1 MGFSFSNLK
10 KTMAAST
17 CSINPGKSPLS
28 GRSSRR
34 AACTDQ
40 KDEQGGARTAH
51 RYFGFEEPQM
61 PRYVARMT
69 YPKAI
74 IFDLDGTL
82 IHSAPDLHAAANATL
97 TSLGREALD
106 LPTVISF
113 IGNGV
118 EKLVERS
125 LDATGGYDA
134 AQRQTALGLF
144 MDSYNQD
151 MTTLT
156 RPYPGVMA
164 ALAAFQDAGVP
175 LGICTNKP
183 TGPAREI
190 CERLDLTPYF
200 QVIAGAEDG
209 QAKKPDPAPL
219 LACIDDLRAKPS
231 ETLYVGD
238 STIDYFTAR
247 NADVPFR
254 LYTNGYLNAPL
265 PDLPEASRFDDWTAH
280 GIPTG

>member
-1 MGFSFSNLK
+1 MRGFL
-10 KTMAAST
+10 
-17 CSINPGKSPLS
+17 CV
-28 GRSSRR
+28 
-34 AACTDQ
+34 
-40 KDEQGGARTAH
+40 
-51 RYFGFEEPQM
+51 RYIKQNFRFVLHWMTRYEFGM
-61 PRYVARMT
+61 II
-69 YPKAI
+69 PKAI

-82 IHSAPDLHAAANATL
+82 IHSAPDLHSAANATL
-97 TSLGREALD
+97 SALGREALD
-106 LPTVISF
+106 LPTIISF

-134 AQRQTALGLF
+134 ALRGTALDMFLN
-144 MDSYNQD
+144 SYNQD

-156 RPYPGVMA
+156 RPYPGAMA
-164 ALAAFQDAGVP
+164 ALAAFQGAGVP

-190 CERLDLTPYF
+190 CDRLDLTPFF

-209 QAKKPDPAPL
+209 LAKKPDPAPL
-219 LACIDDLRAKPS
+219 LGCINDLGAKPS

-254 LYTNGYLNAPL
+254 LFTNGYLNAPL
-265 PDLPEASRFDDWTAH
+265 PDLPDANRFADWATH
-280 GIPTG
+280 GIETD